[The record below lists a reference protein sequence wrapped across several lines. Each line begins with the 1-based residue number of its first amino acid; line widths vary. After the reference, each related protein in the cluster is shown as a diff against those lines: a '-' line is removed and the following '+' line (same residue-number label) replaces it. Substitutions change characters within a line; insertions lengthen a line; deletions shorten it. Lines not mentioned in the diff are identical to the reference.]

1 VGLDATDLT
10 PAELLGIRRF
20 TWKRGT
26 EERAVVLVAA
36 RPQVKRIL
44 ATFEGVRGREQ
55 AAELT
60 NGMIWAEDTA
70 LPDPGPGVAYAFQL
84 IGLRVE
90 TTEGRVLGTLDDIM
104 TAAANPIYVV
114 HGERE
119 WLIPGIPEVVR
130 RVDLPGGVITVD
142 LPAGLDEL

>member
-1 VGLDATDLT
+1 
-10 PAELLGIRRF
+10 LLAIRRF
-20 TWKRGT
+20 TWRRGT
-26 EERAVVLVAA
+26 EEREVVLAGA

-44 ATFEGVRGREQ
+44 AAFAGVRGREA

-60 NGMIWAEDTA
+60 NGTLWADDSV

-84 IGLRVE
+84 VGLRVE
-90 TTEGRVLGTLDDIM
+90 TTEGRVLGTLAELM
-104 TAAANPIYVV
+104 TSAANPIYVV
-114 HGERE
+114 RGERE

-130 RVDLPGGVITVD
+130 RVDLKGGVITVD